1 MNSATLFTV
10 SPTKTDSAR
19 HQQTDAALHISSKQQ
34 DGAYRTREH
43 RDHIERDFHIGHGL
57 VLSQP
62 ERVGKGLDL
71 TVGDTVQD
79 ADQGHRPFVV
89 RVRQLTDGALTF
101 R

>member
-34 DGAYRTREH
+34 DRAHRAREH
-43 RDHIERDFHIGHGL
+43 RDHIERDFHIRHRSI
-57 VLSQP
+57 LSQL
-62 ERVGKGLDL
+62 ERVGKGLNL
-71 TVGDTVQD
+71 AVGDTVQD

-89 RVRQLTDGALTF
+89 RVRQLTDGALEF

>member
-34 DGAYRTREH
+34 DRAHRAREH
-43 RDHIERDFHIGHGL
+43 RDHIERDFHIRHRSI
-57 VLSQP
+57 LSQL
-62 ERVGKGLDL
+62 ERVGKGLHL
-71 TVGDTVQD
+71 AVGDTVQH
-79 ADQGHRPFVV
+79 ADQGHRPFVI
-89 RVRQLTDGALTF
+89 RVRQLTDVALEL